1 MENLDT
7 GIISLLIASATLLL
21 GMVGYARIQ
30 RIRLTREYQ
39 AKTEQTTRLAAET
52 REMRD
57 ELTALNTQIAELRR
71 MLTEAA

>member
-7 GIISLLIASATLLL
+7 GVISLLIASGTLLL
-21 GMVGYARIQ
+21 GLLGFSRIQ
-30 RIRLTREYQ
+30 QMRLTREYRM
-39 AKTEQTTRLAAET
+39 KNEQTERLAAET

-57 ELTALNTQIAELRR
+57 ELAALNTQIAELRR